1 MDVPVAGPDG
11 DDEELG
17 MGAPR
22 RWSVALVAIAAGV
35 TLLAGVAV
43 GPGAQAAPGQAG
55 RVQGGVEDG
64 TFSSS
69 CLHGRNNK
77 PATAVVRATTYRGRL
92 GDGLVRILVP
102 YNVAT
107 HRKSHA
113 FRCLNNYLKAARG
126 KARVEVS
133 LSRVGSAAADPSTA
147 HYRAAVKAL
156 ARTEGKRITY
166 LTAFNEPNNKA
177 YLKTAHP
184 SAKAGHFYVV
194 ANQAF
199 PGKVVAGDFASG
211 VSAGFLNAYI
221 AALGKARPK
230 IWALH
235 PYTDVTNF
243 QFFLSQQPAKHK
255 NPQAAGK
262 QAAARSKVLQLA
274 RELARH
280 RYGTGTQIWLNEI
293 YVDHTADKCSPSS
306 PKGGCTGKGKVFL
319 AQNQAD
325 AALFLSGGLGAD
337 SLPGVLKGHKLP
349 QLTRYV
355 YLRASA
361 AAQDT
366 QLPDADVL
374 QIHFPDC
381 LYYTLAG
388 SKSTPAPQCS

>member
-1 MDVPVAGPDG
+1 
-11 DDEELG
+11 
-17 MGAPR
+17 MGAVR
-22 RWSVALVAIAAGV
+22 RRRERWLVAVAAGV
-35 TLLAGVAV
+35 TLLAGVAA
-43 GPGAQAAPGQAG
+43 GPVAQAAPRQAAAPGQAG
-55 RVQGGVEDG
+55 RIQGGVEDG

-69 CLHGRNNK
+69 CLHGKDNK
-77 PATAVVRATTYRGRL
+77 PATPVIGAATYRGRL

-107 HRKSHA
+107 HRKSHT
-113 FRCLNNYLKAARG
+113 FRCLSNYLKAAHG
-126 KARVEVS
+126 KAKVEVS
-133 LSRVGSAAADPSTA
+133 LSRVGSAAANPSTA
-147 HYRAAVKAL
+147 HYRAAVRAL
-156 ARTEGKRITY
+156 ARTEGKRIAY

-184 SAKAGHFYVV
+184 SSRAGHFFVI
-194 ANQAF
+194 ANQSF

-211 VSAGFLNAYI
+211 VSAAFLDGYL

-243 QFFLSQQPAKHK
+243 QFFLSQQPAKQK

-262 QAAARSKVLQLA
+262 RAAARSKVLQLA
-274 RELARH
+274 RNLARH
-280 RYGTGTQIWLNEI
+280 HYGTGTKIWLNEI

-306 PKGGCTGKGKVFL
+306 PKGGCTGKGKAFL
-319 AQNQAD
+319 TQNQAD
-325 AALFLSGGLGAD
+325 AALFLSGGLGAN
-337 SLPGVLKGHKLP
+337 SLPGVLRGHKLP

-388 SKSTPAPQCS
+388 SKNTPAPQCS